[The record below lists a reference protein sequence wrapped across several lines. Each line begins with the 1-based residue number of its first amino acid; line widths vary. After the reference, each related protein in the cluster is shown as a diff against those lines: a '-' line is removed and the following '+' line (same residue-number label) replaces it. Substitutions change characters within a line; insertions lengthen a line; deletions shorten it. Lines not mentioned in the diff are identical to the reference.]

1 MTTDGSPIRPLRLG
15 TLPLRSNLV
24 LAAMHH
30 HSHGAMRRMC
40 RECGAALAHTPMIT
54 PEALLHDRV
63 RREAI
68 LSPHLADRPL
78 GVQLLPGDPA
88 ALSEAVSLVAEYGAA
103 DLIDLNF
110 GCPSPRTVRT
120 GRGGAMLARP
130 AAAVA
135 LVGTALDASAL
146 PVTLKLRL
154 GLSDRPADREA
165 ARELARSAADAGAV
179 AVTLHARTV
188 VQGYRG
194 RADRTAVARWAAELP
209 VPVLGSGDLH
219 GPEAVLAMLR
229 ETGCAGASL
238 ARGALGTPWIFRQ
251 TLDLA
256 ATGRYDPVRQ
266 AERRRALLD
275 HFDRLAERFGEVQAI
290 RLMRRLAPHYARG
303 LPRAARI
310 RRRLQTARCRETFRR
325 AADECFG
332 GG

>member
-1 MTTDGSPIRPLRLG
+1 MTTDGSLIRPLRLG
-15 TLPLRSNLV
+15 TLHLRSNLV

-40 RECGAALAHTPMIT
+40 RACGAALAHTPMIT

-88 ALSEAVSLVAEYGAA
+88 ALSEAVGLVAECGAA

-194 RADRTAVARWAAELP
+194 RADRTAVARWTAELP

-251 TLDLA
+251 TLELA
-256 ATGRYDPVRQ
+256 ATGRYDPATR
-266 AERRRALLD
+266 AERRNGLLKHFAL
-275 HFDRLAERFGEVQAI
+275 LAERFGEA
-290 RLMRRLAPHYARG
+290 RTLLLMRRLAPHYARG
-303 LPRAARI
+303 LPQAARI
-310 RRRLQTARCRETFRR
+310 RRRLQTARSGATFRQT
-325 AADECFG
+325 AEECFG